1 MIGHLAENMQARTTS
16 RGRDQPAKTMGREQS
31 RDYVPPD
38 VVEAAFAR
46 SNKTLETAC
55 KEAALSRLV
64 TKRIAGRG
72 RR

>member
-1 MIGHLAENMQARTTS
+1 MIGPLSENMQQRTTS
-16 RGRDQPAKTMGREQS
+16 RGRDQPAQTGQRS
-31 RDYVPPD
+31 SDHVPPD
-38 VVEAAFAR
+38 VVDAAFAR
-46 SNKTLETAC
+46 TNGALETAC

>member
-1 MIGHLAENMQARTTS
+1 MIGPLSENMQQRTTS
-16 RGRDQPAKTMGREQS
+16 RGRDQAAKTMGREQS

>member
-1 MIGHLAENMQARTTS
+1 MIGHLAENMQQRTTS
-16 RGRDQPAKTMGREQS
+16 KARNQPAKTMGREQS

-55 KEAALSRLV
+55 KEAARAV
-64 TKRIAGRG
+64 VARRIAMGRG